1 MHINIQSAISL
12 KKYNT
17 FGIEEIATNFIE
29 ITDPIQLLSAFE
41 EGIFEK
47 DFLTLGGGSN
57 ILFTKPYQGYIIK
70 INIRG
75 IQATTLKQDIF
86 ITASAGEI
94 WNDLVWYCINNN
106 YNGLENM
113 ALIPGTVGASPVQN
127 IGAYGTELMN
137 IFYSCVA
144 FDTLEGVFRIF
155 HNEDCK
161 FSYRD
166 SIFKSEQKGR
176 YIITEVTYKLDTLPS
191 INTTYGAISKEL
203 ENRNITNPTIRDI
216 AEVVSAIRVEKL
228 PDPSTVGNAGSFF
241 KNPIISLEQYNRL
254 KELFPNIISFTM
266 PNNQIKLA
274 AGWLI
279 EQCEWKGKVVGQAGV
294 WKNQA
299 LVLINIHSATGNE
312 IFELSSKIINDVYQK
327 FNVKLER
334 EVNIF

>member
-41 EGIFEK
+41 AGIFEK

-70 INIRG
+70 INIKG

-127 IGAYGTELMN
+127 IGAYG
-137 IFYSCVA
+137 
-144 FDTLEGVFRIF
+144 
-155 HNEDCK
+155 
-161 FSYRD
+161 
-166 SIFKSEQKGR
+166 
-176 YIITEVTYKLDTLPS
+176 
-191 INTTYGAISKEL
+191 
-203 ENRNITNPTIRDI
+203 NRTHEYLLQLR
-216 AEVVSAIRVEKL
+216 
-228 PDPSTVGNAGSFF
+228 SF
-241 KNPIISLEQYNRL
+241 
-254 KELFPNIISFTM
+254 
-266 PNNQIKLA
+266 
-274 AGWLI
+274 
-279 EQCEWKGKVVGQAGV
+279 
-294 WKNQA
+294 
-299 LVLINIHSATGNE
+299 
-312 IFELSSKIINDVYQK
+312 
-327 FNVKLER
+327 
-334 EVNIF
+334 

>member
-1 MHINIQSAISL
+1 MGINIQSDVSL

-29 ITDPIQLLSAFE
+29 ITDPIQLLSAYE
-41 EGIFEK
+41 TGIFKEE
-47 DFLTLGGGSN
+47 FLTLGGGSN
-57 ILFTKPYQGYIIK
+57 ILFTKPYSGYIIK
-70 INIRG
+70 INNKG
-75 IQATTLKQDIF
+75 IQAKIVQQDIF
-86 ITASAGEI
+86 ITACAGEI
-94 WNDLVWYCINNN
+94 WNDLVCYCINNN

-137 IFYSCVA
+137 IFYSCIA
-144 FDTLEGVFRIF
+144 FDTVAGIFKVFY
-155 HNEDCK
+155 NEDCQ

-166 SIFKSEQKGR
+166 SIFKSEYKGR
-176 YIITEVTYKLDTLPS
+176 YIITEVTYKLSSSPS
-191 INTTYGAISKEL
+191 INTSYGAISTEL
-203 ENRNITNPTIRDI
+203 EKRQISNPTIRDI
-216 AEVVSAIRVEKL
+216 AEVVSYIRVEKL

-241 KNPIISLEQYNRL
+241 KNPVISIDKYKEL
-254 KELFPNIISFTM
+254 KELFPDLISYTM
-266 PNNQIKLA
+266 PENKIKLA

-279 EQCEWKGKVVGQAGV
+279 EQCGWKGKVIGQAGV

-299 LVLINIHSATGNE
+299 LVLINIHAAKGTE

>member
-1 MHINIQSAISL
+1 MGINIQSDISL

-17 FGIEEIATNFIE
+17 FGIEEVAHHFIE
-29 ITDPIQLLSAFE
+29 ITEATQLLDAYES
-41 EGIFEK
+41 GIFEK

-57 ILFTKPYQGYIIK
+57 ILFTHPYEGYIIK
-70 INIRG
+70 INIKG
-75 IQATTLKQDIF
+75 INANQVHQEIF
-86 ITASAGEI
+86 LTASAGEI
-94 WNDLVWYCINNN
+94 WNDLVWFCVDNN

-127 IGAYGTELMN
+127 IGAYGTELMD

-155 HNEDCK
+155 YNEDCQ

-176 YIITEVTYKLDTLPS
+176 YIITEVTYKLKTTPS
-191 INTTYGAISKEL
+191 INTSYGAISTEL
-203 ENRNITNPTIRDI
+203 EKRKITHPTIRDI
-216 AEVVSAIRVEKL
+216 AEVVSTIRVEKL

-241 KNPIISLEQYNRL
+241 KNPIISAEQF
-254 KELFPNIISFTM
+254 KEIKSLFPDMISYDM
-266 PNNQIKLA
+266 PDGRVKLA

-279 EQCEWKGKVVGQAGV
+279 EQCNWKGRVIGQAGV

-299 LVLINIHSATGNE
+299 LVLINIQSATGNE

>member
-1 MHINIQSAISL
+1 M
-12 KKYNT
+12 
-17 FGIEEIATNFIE
+17 E
-29 ITDPIQLLSAFE
+29 
-41 EGIFEK
+41 
-47 DFLTLGGGSN
+47 
-57 ILFTKPYQGYIIK
+57 
-70 INIRG
+70 
-75 IQATTLKQDIF
+75 
-86 ITASAGEI
+86 
-94 WNDLVWYCINNN
+94 
-106 YNGLENM
+106 
-113 ALIPGTVGASPVQN
+113 
-127 IGAYGTELMN
+127 TELMN

-241 KNPIISLEQYNRL
+241 KNPIISLEQYNKL
-254 KELFPNIISFTM
+254 KELFPNIISFNM

>member
-41 EGIFEK
+41 AGIFEK

-70 INIRG
+70 INIKG

-228 PDPSTVGNAGSFF
+228 PDPSTIGNAGSFF
-241 KNPIISLEQYNRL
+241 KNPIISLEQYNKL
-254 KELFPNIISFTM
+254 KELFPNIISFNM

-279 EQCEWKGKVVGQAGV
+279 EQCEWKGKVIGQAGV

>member
-41 EGIFEK
+41 AGIFEK

-70 INIRG
+70 INIKG

-94 WNDLVWYCINNN
+94 WNDLVWYCVNNN

-203 ENRNITNPTIRDI
+203 EKRNITNPTIRDV

-228 PDPSTVGNAGSFF
+228 PDPSTIGNAGSFF
-241 KNPIISLEQYNRL
+241 KNPIISLEQYNKL
-254 KELFPNIISFTM
+254 KELFPNIISFNM

>member
-41 EGIFEK
+41 AGIFEK

-70 INIRG
+70 INIKG

-176 YIITEVTYKLDTLPS
+176 YIIIEVTYKLDTLPS

-241 KNPIISLEQYNRL
+241 KNPIISLEQYNKL
-254 KELFPNIISFTM
+254 KELFPNIISFNM

>member
-41 EGIFEK
+41 AGIFEK

-70 INIRG
+70 INIKG

-241 KNPIISLEQYNRL
+241 KNPIISLEQYNKL
-254 KELFPNIISFTM
+254 KELFPNIISYNM

-327 FNVKLER
+327 FNVKLDR